1 MGPEQSGP
9 TLFPRVLSIGARPK
23 KQLPSKH
30 QSFSNRSSKGAP
42 MHVIDLVARKS
53 GWEIIAPNLLTLV
66 LGLAAFAAIVVLVF
80 LLAERTSVK
89 AQEWAKYL
97 VFLVPAVLLLVI
109 GLIYPAIRTL
119 ILSFMNDNS
128 EEFVGLDN
136 YVWAFTRPEILQVL
150 TNTAIWVFVVP
161 TVSTFIGLVI
171 AYLTDRMKTAAV
183 VKSLIF
189 MPMAISMVGASIIW
203 KFVYDFEPNL
213 KKVDIGLLSSLSK
226 ALGVNPPNW
235 LLENPLNTFLLIVV
249 MIWIQTGFAMVV
261 LSAAMKNIPD
271 EVVEASMLDG
281 ATQLKRFVQITVPM
295 IRASIVVVLTTITI
309 GTLKVFDIVRTMT
322 GGNFSTNVIA
332 NEMYTQTFR
341 ALNYGTGS
349 ALAVIL
355 FLGVLPIIWYNI
367 RQLRLE
373 RTER

>member
-1 MGPEQSGP
+1 M
-9 TLFPRVLSIGARPK
+9 FA
-23 KQLPSKH
+23 
-30 QSFSNRSSKGAP
+30 
-42 MHVIDLVARKS
+42 IDIIARKT
-53 GWEIIAPNLLTLV
+53 GWEIIAPNLIMLV
-66 LGLAAFAAIVVLVF
+66 SGLLAFAAIVF
-80 LLAERTSVK
+80 LMFVLAERSSVK
-89 AQEWAKYL
+89 AQEWVRYL
-97 VFLVPAVLLLVI
+97 VFLVPALVLLVI

-119 ILSFMNDNS
+119 IMSFMDADS
-128 EEFVGLDN
+128 ETFVGMEN

-150 TNTAIWVFVVP
+150 GTTAIWVIVAP
-161 TVSTFIGLVI
+161 LASTFIGLVI
-171 AYLTDRMKTAAV
+171 AYLTDRMKTASA

-213 KKVDIGLLSSLSK
+213 KKTDIGLLSAVSK
-226 ALGVNPPNW
+226 ALGFTPPNW

-295 IRASIVVVLTTITI
+295 IRSSIVVVLTTITI

-322 GGNFSTNVIA
+322 GGNFQTNVIA
-332 NEMYTQTFR
+332 NEMYSQTFR

-349 ALAVIL
+349 ALAIIL
-355 FLGVLPIIWYNI
+355 FIGVVPIIWYNI
-367 RQLRLE
+367 RQLKLD

>member
-1 MGPEQSGP
+1 M
-9 TLFPRVLSIGARPK
+9 FA
-23 KQLPSKH
+23 
-30 QSFSNRSSKGAP
+30 
-42 MHVIDLVARKS
+42 IDIVARKT
-53 GWEIIAPNLLTLV
+53 GWEIIAPNLLMLV
-66 LGLAAFAAIVVLVF
+66 AGLLAFAAIIF
-80 LLAERTSVK
+80 LMFVLAERTSVK
-89 AQEWAKYL
+89 AQEWVKYL
-97 VFLVPAVLLLVI
+97 VFLVPALALLII

-119 ILSFMNDNS
+119 IMSFMDADS
-128 EEFVGLDN
+128 EVFVGMDN

-150 TNTAIWVFVVP
+150 GNTAIWVIVAP
-161 TVSTFIGLVI
+161 LASTFIGLVI
-171 AYLTDRMKTAAV
+171 AYLTDRMKSAAA

-213 KKVDIGLLSSLSK
+213 KKVDIGLLSAVSK
-226 ALGVNPPNW
+226 ALGIDPPNW
-235 LLENPLNTFLLIVV
+235 LLENPLNTFLLIAV

-281 ATQLKRFVQITVPM
+281 ASQLKRFVQITVPM
-295 IRASIVVVLTTITI
+295 IRSSIVVVLTTITI

-322 GGNFSTNVIA
+322 GGNFQTNVIA
-332 NEMYTQTFR
+332 NEMYSQTFR

-349 ALAVIL
+349 ALAIIL
-355 FLGVLPIIWYNI
+355 FLGVVPIIWYNI
-367 RQLRLE
+367 RQLKLD